1 MPGIRIPA
9 QKEKGRMTPCNSVT
23 LPFYYGRVIA
33 AKHPLT
39 LAWAIL
45 MMFFY
50 PAFPLLCSPWTAEGT
65 LKKVDI
71 LIYEKAYKQVPELLN
86 KEIKNKTIPATERAR
101 LLLAL
106 SKFYLNQ
113 AGDTAKA
120 RIQLKKIISAP
131 EFKHL
136 KAFHLA
142 NIELV
147 RMDQALKT
155 NAGLHKVYLH
165 ARTLVMK
172 PGASFSQQD
181 AKVLEN
187 DFSKLKQGLDQVSE
201 DYPVYNIHY
210 LMGMIHL
217 KQNRPFRAD
226 LSFGKA
232 LEMRPALF
240 LTVPVK
246 RLKQNARYQWT
257 RRLGHLFVLGTAAC
271 LILAMVAGFFG
282 ARPWQW
288 VRGVHLV
295 AGLILLVVW
304 TGGFWGTLYAFG
316 GVGKPQEVVNK
327 DVFFPP
333 PAYVDFNY
341 NAPGAM
347 PVWLLFAHGTTLM
360 TGIYFLSLF
369 TSKLPKPMAAV
380 SVNLLCAILGAVSV
394 LGLFYLRHVDFKSRY
409 YAGQNDPGYFA
420 FRINEPEPY
429 LLTNPLNYPVIELD
443 AVEDPELVK
452 WLERY
457 Q

>member
-1 MPGIRIPA
+1 
-9 QKEKGRMTPCNSVT
+9 MTYRNALT
-23 LPFYYGRVIA
+23 APFYYGQVIA
-33 AKHPLT
+33 AKIN
-39 LAWAIL
+39 LALVWVALLLVMLPTVPVLGDDTNGTADSVLQQLEIL
-45 MMFFY
+45 VH
-50 PAFPLLCSPWTAEGT
+50 A
-65 LKKVDI
+65 
-71 LIYEKAYKQVPELLN
+71 KAYKHVVKLFNET
-86 KEIKNKTIPATERAR
+86 IKDNTLPAAERAR

-106 SKFYLNQ
+106 SNFYRNQ
-113 AGDTAKA
+113 AGDAAKA
-120 RIQLKKIISAP
+120 RVQLKKITSEP
-131 EFKHL
+131 DYKRL

-147 RMDQALKT
+147 RMDQALNT
-155 NAGLHKVYLH
+155 NADLHNVYLH

-181 AKVLEN
+181 AKTLEN
-187 DFSKLKQGLDQVSE
+187 DFSKLKQGLDQVSA

-226 LSFGKA
+226 LAFGKA
-232 LEMRPALF
+232 LKLRPALF
-240 LTVPVK
+240 LTVPVT

-257 RRLGHLFVLGTAAC
+257 RHLGHLFVLGTAAC
-271 LILAMVAGFFG
+271 LILGLVAGFFLTH
-282 ARPWQW
+282 PWQW

-295 AGLILLVVW
+295 AGLILLAAW
-304 TGGFWGTLYAFG
+304 TGCFWGTLYAYG
-316 GVGKPQEVVNK
+316 GAGKPREVVNK
-327 DVFFPP
+327 DDFFPP
-333 PAYVDFNY
+333 PAYVDFRY

-347 PVWLLFAHGTTLM
+347 PVWLLFAHGTTLVA
-360 TGIYFLSLF
+360 GIYFLSLF
-369 TSKLPKPMAAV
+369 TAKRLKPMAAV
-380 SVNLLCAILGAVSV
+380 SVNLLCAGLGAVAV
-394 LGLFYLRHVDFKSRY
+394 LGIFYLRHVDFKSRY

-429 LLTNPLNYPVIELD
+429 LLTTPLNYPVIELD

>member
-1 MPGIRIPA
+1 
-9 QKEKGRMTPCNSVT
+9 MTPRNNVT
-23 LPFYYGRVIA
+23 TPFYWGRIIA
-33 AKHPLT
+33 VKTSMVLV
-39 LAWAIL
+39 WAVLLLVMLPTVRVLGNTRTADNIL
-45 MMFFY
+45 
-50 PAFPLLCSPWTAEGT
+50 
-65 LKKVDI
+65 
-71 LIYEKAYKQVPELLN
+71 EKAEILTHSKVYKQVPELLN
-86 KEIKNKTIPATERAR
+86 KTIKDKTLPADERAR

-106 SKFYLNQ
+106 AKFYQNQ

-120 RIQLKKIISAP
+120 QIQLKKITSEP
-131 EFKHL
+131 DYKHL

-147 RMDQALKT
+147 RMDQALKA
-155 NAGLHKVYLH
+155 NADLHKVYIH

-172 PGASFSQQD
+172 PGASFSEQD
-181 AKVLEN
+181 AKALEI
-187 DFSKLKQGLDQVSE
+187 DFLNLKQGLYTVSE

-210 LMGMIHL
+210 LMGMIYL

-232 LEMRPALF
+232 LKLRPALF

-257 RRLGHLFVLGTAAC
+257 RHLGHLFVLDTAAC
-271 LILAMVAGFFG
+271 LILAMVAGFFW
-282 ARPWQW
+282 ARPRQW

-295 AGLILLVVW
+295 AGLILLVAW
-304 TGGFWGTLYAFG
+304 TGCFWGSLYAFG
-316 GVGKPQEVVNK
+316 GAGKPREVVNK
-327 DVFFPP
+327 DAFFPP
-333 PAYVDFNY
+333 PAYVDFRY
-341 NAPGAM
+341 NAPGAT
-347 PVWLLFAHGTTLM
+347 PVWRLFAHGTTLVA
-360 TGIYFLSLF
+360 GIYFLSLF
-369 TSKLPKPMAAV
+369 TAKRLKPMAAV
-380 SVNLLCAILGAVSV
+380 SVNLLCAGLGAVAV
-394 LGLFYLRHVDFKSRY
+394 LGIFYLRHVDFKSRY